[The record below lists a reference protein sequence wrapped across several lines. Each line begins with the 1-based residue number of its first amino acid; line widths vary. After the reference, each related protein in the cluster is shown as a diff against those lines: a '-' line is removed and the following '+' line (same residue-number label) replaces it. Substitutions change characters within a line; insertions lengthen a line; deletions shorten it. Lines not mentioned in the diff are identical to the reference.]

1 MRNSNLL
8 ISAAVAISAIAGISA
23 ASAADLPARTYTK
36 APVMVDPGFNWS
48 GFYLGAN
55 VGYSWGSARNS
66 DTLSVGTTGAI
77 VASSTGRNNV
87 NGVIGG
93 GQVGY
98 NWQASNWLFGLET
111 DIQGSGERGSSSLV
125 CVGCSDDGSNI
136 TANLTQ
142 RLNWFGT
149 FRGRIGIL
157 ATPTVLLYGTGGLAY
172 GQVQTGGSVTG
183 NIGLLTDT
191 LPGTSST
198 RAGWTL
204 GAGVEGQISGNWT
217 AKLEYLY
224 MDLGSV
230 SAGPIGLPGI
240 LVPVR
245 TAAAIN
251 YSSAFPDNILRVGV
265 NYHFH

>member
-1 MRNSNLL
+1 MKKIL
-8 ISAAVAISAIAGISA
+8 IGIATA
-23 ASAADLPARTYTK
+23 ASLLTTGVYAADLARPVYTK
-36 APVMVDPGFNWS
+36 APVMVDPIFSWT
-48 GFYLGAN
+48 GFYIGGNL
-55 VGYSWGSARNS
+55 GYSSGRASNT
-66 DTLSVGTTGAI
+66 DTLSVGATGAI
-77 VASSTGRNNV
+77 VASSTGRNDV

-93 GQVGY
+93 GQIGY

-111 DIQGSGERGSSSLV
+111 DIQGSGERGSSTLV

-149 FRGRIGIL
+149 FRGRIGFL
-157 ATPTVLLYGTGGLAY
+157 AAPTLLLYGTGGLAY
-172 GQVQTGGSVTG
+172 GQVQTGGTVTG
-183 NIGLLTDT
+183 NVGLLTDA

-230 SAGPIGLPGI
+230 SAGPIALPGI
-240 LVPVR
+240 LVRVR
-245 TAAAIN
+245 TAGAIS
-251 YSSAFPDNILRVGV
+251 YSSAFTDNIVRVGL